1 MADIGF
7 IGLGNMGGPMARN
20 LVAAGHAVKGFDV
33 TFAAVEAAK
42 AAGIAPVET
51 AAEAARDVEVVF
63 TMLPAGRHVRGI
75 YLGDGGEGVI
85 AAARPGTVMID
96 SSTIDI
102 SSARTVHAAAA
113 EADRVLFCDTDALT
127 TKLWSEYHFGD
138 AHPRVAELAEGR
150 AYDLYLHALPDIA
163 WESDGLRFSPDS
175 RAWFERRLKEELAQ
189 LDRPVGD
196 LTGPLGKRL
205 QAAIAAVDTLLGG

>member
-1 MADIGF
+1 MATDPVKRVVVV
-7 IGLGNMGGPMARN
+7 GGESTGKTT
-20 LVAAGHAVKGFDV
+20 LVEALAGHYG
-33 TFAAVEAAK
+33 T
-42 AAGIAPVET
+42 T
-51 AAEAARDVEVVF
+51 HAAEFAR
-63 TMLPAGRHVRGI
+63 H
-75 YLGDGGEGVI
+75 YLTPRNGEYTLEEAVTL
-85 AAARPGTVMID
+85 AENQLAWED
-96 SSTIDI
+96 
-102 SSARTVHAAAA
+102 AAAA

-189 LDRPVGD
+189 LDRPVVD